1 MQDLYHQPYCY
12 DGHDRH
18 IAVASILTMITVI
31 IDTVINV
38 TVSIVLL
45 QLLLLCPFSTE
56 GLGSSGTGLRLF
68 WASRIDLV
76 ARVSGVR
83 VQRLGVLG
91 LRLA

>member
-38 TVSIVLL
+38 TVSIGFV
-45 QLLLLCPFSTE
+45 TV
-56 GLGSSGTGLRLF
+56 TT
-68 WASRIDLV
+68 I
-76 ARVSGVR
+76 VSIFH
-83 VQRLGVLG
+83 
-91 LRLA
+91 

>member
-38 TVSIVLL
+38 TVSIVFCYSYYYCVHFPLKV
-45 QLLLLCPFSTE
+45 
-56 GLGSSGTGLRLF
+56 
-68 WASRIDLV
+68 WAR
-76 ARVSGVR
+76 AAQG
-83 VQRLGVLG
+83 
-91 LRLA
+91 